1 LKILEDKNLWKKCAK
16 NGLKGVYKHYTWD
29 GHVTNY
35 LNNIH
40 KVLSRK
46 KYANIFKTNKN
57 KLPTVDRL
65 LITDI
70 DNTLLG
76 DKDSLQELVALI
88 SNNNYIGFGVASGRT
103 VKSIINILK
112 QWKVPIPDITIS
124 SVGAEIYYGKKLVRE
139 QKLG

>member
-1 LKILEDKNLWKKCAK
+1 MEKMCK

-124 SVGAEIYYGKKLVRE
+124 SVGAEIYYGKNL
-139 QKLG
+139 